1 MMSKDSED
9 LFVLISVPHEIEAAA
24 IVAALDQDGIR
35 AVAAGGYT
43 SGFKAEAPGE
53 VQVLV
58 KREDAERAQQTLKE
72 IQSHEDPIDWS
83 EVDVGEPEE

>member
-1 MMSKDSED
+1 MSRDAED
-9 LFVLISVPHEIEAAA
+9 LIVLISVPNEIEAAA

-35 AVAAGGYT
+35 AVATGGLT

-58 KREDAERAQQTLKE
+58 KGSDAERAQQTLRE
-72 IQSHEDPIDWS
+72 IHSRENPIDWS
-83 EVDVGEPEE
+83 EVDVGEPED